1 MTPVEGAGRHID
13 TPVAFAGDEGAA
25 DPRLAAALGQ
35 GRGDA
40 VLAVLTEGV
49 RLLVPIVAVRD
60 DVDADGA
67 DTSSHMA
74 SVSLVQPDGRRGMLA
89 FTSLETMRAWDP
101 TARPVPVRACDV
113 AAAALA
119 EGADG
124 VLVDIAGP
132 IRFALDGESLHRVA
146 ESA

>member
-13 TPVAFAGDEGAA
+13 TPAQFAGGEGAA
-25 DPRLAAALGQ
+25 DPRLVAALGE

-40 VLAVLTEGV
+40 VLALLTEGV

-101 TARPVPVRACDV
+101 TARPVPVRTCDV

>member
-13 TPVAFAGDEGAA
+13 TPAQFAGGEGAA
-25 DPRLAAALGQ
+25 DPRLVAALGE

-40 VLAVLTEGV
+40 VLALLTEGV

-89 FTSLETMRAWDP
+89 FTSLESRSAPAMSLLRPWPKARTESWWISRA
-101 TARPVPVRACDV
+101 
-113 AAAALA
+113 
-119 EGADG
+119 
-124 VLVDIAGP
+124 
-132 IRFALDGESLHRVA
+132 RFALHWMGSPCTGWPSRR
-146 ESA
+146 SASAAT

>member
-1 MTPVEGAGRHID
+1 MTSVEGAGRRID
-13 TPVAFAGDEGAA
+13 TPAQFAGDEGAA
-25 DPRLAAALGQ
+25 DPRLVAALGE

-40 VLAVLTEGV
+40 VLALLREGV
-49 RLLVPIVAVRD
+49 RLLVPIVAVLEE
-60 DVDADGA
+60 VDADGA
-67 DTSSHMA
+67 DKSSHMA

-89 FTSLETMRAWDP
+89 FTSLDTMRAWDP
-101 TARPVPVRACDV
+101 TARPVPARACDV

-132 IRFALDGESLHRVA
+132 IRFALDGESLLRVA

>member
-13 TPVAFAGDEGAA
+13 TPAQFAGGEGAA
-25 DPRLAAALGQ
+25 DPRLVAALGE

-40 VLAVLTEGV
+40 VLALLTEGV

-101 TARPVPVRACDV
+101 TARPVPVRAGDV